1 MRRAPRP
8 LLLAGIAGL
17 FLLPGGAAA
26 GPAAPDR
33 PGKGTESSEGQWVFS
48 LLPKSFQDNPF
59 VDQTVITEMTEAGR
73 KIPPPSR
80 EKPSYYFAQPSG
92 YHGEGHGTE
101 TNHPPPE
108 ELLARSLRQAL
119 AVNGY
124 LPAPPGQPPAL
135 LILYVWGV
143 HNNLDTN
150 LDPSRQ
156 DVGGT
161 FLDVGHRNLISRAAL
176 VGGTRFAGEL
186 KAALEQHDRMKETP
200 TTPLL
205 DPLRLFTERDPKSR
219 QLVEQSKADCY
230 YVVASAYDYQA
241 GVHGAR
247 KLLWRSKMTV
257 DARGVSM
264 TDTLPT
270 LILGAGKYLG
280 RDMPEAAT
288 MTRRMQRTGQATL
301 GPLEVKEYLEKL
313 PPPAGQTPEP
323 VPAPAQQR

>member
-1 MRRAPRP
+1 MRRTPRVSLP
-8 LLLAGIAGL
+8 AGFILA
-17 FLLPGGAAA
+17 FLLPALLAAKPDPADQA
-26 GPAAPDR
+26 GNN
-33 PGKGTESSEGQWVFS
+33 TESSEGQWVFS

-59 VDQTVITEMTEAGR
+59 VDQTVITEMTDEG
-73 KIPPPSR
+73 KKLPPPSR
-80 EKPSYYFAQPSG
+80 AKPVYYFAQPAG
-92 YHGEGHGTE
+92 YHVEGHGTAA
-101 TNHPPPE
+101 NQPPPE
-108 ELLARSLRQAL
+108 ELLARSMRQAL

-124 LPAPPGQPPAL
+124 TPAPPGKPPAL

-143 HNNLDTN
+143 HNNFDTN
-150 LDPSRQ
+150 LDPSMQ

-161 FLDVGHRNLISRAAL
+161 FLDVGHRNLLSRAAL

-186 KAALEQHDRMKETP
+186 KAAMEQHDRMQETP

-205 DPLRLFTERDPKSR
+205 DPLRLFTERDPKTR

-241 GVHGAR
+241 GVHGQR

-270 LILGAGKYLG
+270 LILNAGKFLG

-288 MTRRMQRTGQATL
+288 MTRRMQRNGQTTL

-313 PPPAGQTPEP
+313 PPPAGKSSDP
-323 VPAPAQQR
+323 VPEKKP